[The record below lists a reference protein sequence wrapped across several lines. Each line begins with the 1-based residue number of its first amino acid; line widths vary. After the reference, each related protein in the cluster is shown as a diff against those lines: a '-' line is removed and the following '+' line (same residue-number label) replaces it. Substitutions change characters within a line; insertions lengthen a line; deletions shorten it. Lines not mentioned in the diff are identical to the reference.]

1 MPRHPSPRRPAARR
15 VAGAAIALTL
25 ASCTIGA
32 ALPATA
38 AGDSFFTRIATVPA
52 YLNAADPATDSA
64 VAEISSAS
72 PDGRLVYSTD
82 SAGQRINVLDISDPD
97 APQPLGGV
105 GVGGEP
111 TSVYAT
117 GEYVLAV
124 VDTSDGDFAN
134 PSGHVSVLH
143 ADDLAPVATIELGG
157 QPDSIDVTTA
167 GDTAVIA
174 IENQRD
180 EESTPDG
187 GEEGDLPQAPAGELV
202 VMDLTG
208 DPATWIPEHVD
219 LTGLP
224 GLDTP
229 SDPEPEYVSIDPTD
243 TSVAVTLQENNAVA
257 IVDLATRTVTASYT
271 AGTASVSGIDT
282 LDDDHIELSGS
293 ITDVPREPDAIGWVG
308 DDHVAIANEGDWKG
322 GTRGWSI
329 LDAAT
334 GEVQWDAGNSFD
346 HLAVSL
352 GLYPD
357 KRSDAKGSEPEGLL
371 SATFDGV
378 PYVFVGSERANFV
391 AVYDVSEPTAP
402 RFVQALPSTPGPEG
416 LLALPERDLL
426 VVSSETDDA
435 EVAVRASVQ
444 LYALGASS
452 PAFPTIESADV
463 DGSPLPWG
471 ALSGLSTDPAAAE
484 RLWAVSDS
492 AYAPSTVYSI
502 DTSASPALID
512 SSLTVTE
519 AGEPAALDL
528 EGIAARAD
536 GGFWAVTEGATGP
549 ENALLRLDAAGA
561 VTSRIGLPA
570 EVADALGKQ
579 GFEGVTI
586 EDGAEGEIVWTAL
599 QREASTD
606 ASGVVRIGRYDVAA
620 ESWSFFGYPLEAVSD
635 VEGDW
640 NGLSEIT
647 LTPAGT
653 LAVIERDKL
662 NGPDA
667 ALKAVYTVPLPAGPG
682 AAAGEELPML
692 EKTLAADV
700 LPALEAGNGWT
711 QEKLEGLGITGS
723 GEVFVVTDNDGVDDA
738 NGETVLASLG
748 SSAEVFGEATTPE
761 PTPVPTAEPTTAP
774 TAEPTAEPTV
784 EPTAEPTVAPTAEP
798 TVAPTT
804 QPTAVPT
811 HTAGA
816 VPPRTGTGPGTG
828 LASTGVETGW
838 MSAAALTLLAGGALA
853 LGLARRRRTAR

>member
-1 MPRHPSPRRPAARR
+1 MPRHPAPRRA
-15 VAGAAIALTL
+15 AGAAIALTL
-25 ASCTIGA
+25 ASCTLGA
-32 ALPATA
+32 ALPASA

-52 YLNAADPATDSA
+52 YLNAADPAVDAA

-97 APQPLGGV
+97 APEPLGGV

-180 EESTPDG
+180 EEFTPEG
-187 GEEGDLPQAPAGELV
+187 GEEGDLPQLPAGELV
-202 VMDLTG
+202 VMDLAG
-208 DPATWIPEHVD
+208 DPTTWVAEHID
-219 LTGLP
+219 MTGLA

-229 SDPEPEYVSIDPTD
+229 SDPEPEYVSINPGD
-243 TSVAVTLQENNAVA
+243 TAVAVTLQENNAVA
-257 IVDLATRTVTASYT
+257 IVDLATRTVTASYS
-271 AGTASVSGIDT
+271 AGTASVTGIDT
-282 LDDDHIELSGS
+282 LDDDHISLTDS

-308 DDHVAIANEGDWKG
+308 DDHIAIANEGDWKG

-334 GEVQWDAGNSFD
+334 GAVTWDAGNSFD
-346 HLAVSL
+346 HLAVSV

-357 KRSDAKGSEPEGLL
+357 GRSDAKGSEPEGLL

-378 PYVFVGSERANFV
+378 PYVFVGAERANFV
-391 AVYDVSEPTAP
+391 AVYDVSDPTEP
-402 RFVQALPSTPGPEG
+402 RFVQVLPSTPGPEG

-435 EVAVRASVQ
+435 EAAVRASVQ
-444 LYALGASS
+444 VYELGASS
-452 PAFPTIESADV
+452 PAFPSIVSADV
-463 DGSPLPWG
+463 DDSPLPWG
-471 ALSGLSTDPAAAE
+471 ALSGLSTDPADDD
-484 RLWAVSDS
+484 RLFAVSDS
-492 AYAPSTVYSI
+492 AYAPSEVYSI
-502 DTSASPALID
+502 DTSVSPALID
-512 SSLTVTE
+512 SSFTVTE

-528 EGIAARAD
+528 EGIAARTE

-549 ENALLRLDAAGA
+549 ENALLELDADGA
-561 VTSRIGLPA
+561 VQQRITLPA
-570 EVADALGKQ
+570 EVADALGSQ

-586 EDGAEGEIVWTAL
+586 ESGAEGDIVWTAL

-606 ASGVVRIGRYDVAA
+606 ADGVVRLGRYDVAA
-620 ESWSFFGYPLEAVSD
+620 ESWSFFGYPLEPASGA
-635 VEGDW
+635 EGDW

-653 LAVIERDKL
+653 LAVIERDKR

-667 ALKAVYTVPLPAGPG
+667 ALKAVYTVDLPTAAG
-682 AAAGEELPML
+682 AAVGEELPVL

-700 LPALEAGNGWT
+700 LPVLEAGNGWT

-738 NGETVLASLG
+738 NGETVFASLG
-748 SSAEVFGEATTPE
+748 SAEEVFGSAATPE
-761 PTPVPTAEPTTAP
+761 PTAT
-774 TAEPTAEPTV
+774 PTV
-784 EPTAEPTVAPTAEP
+784 EPTATPTTEPTVAPTAEP
-798 TVAPTT
+798 TVEPTTAPTAGPT
-804 QPTAVPT
+804 VAPTAHPT
-811 HTAGA
+811 ATAA
-816 VPPRTGTGPGTG
+816 PAAGTTPTRPGSG

-838 MSAAALTLLAGGALA
+838 AAAAALALMAGGALA
-853 LGLARRRRTAR
+853 LGLTRRRRTAR

>member
-1 MPRHPSPRRPAARR
+1 MPRHPAPRRTVG
-15 VAGAAIALTL
+15 VALALTL
-25 ASCTIGA
+25 ASCTLGA
-32 ALPATA
+32 ALPAAA
-38 AGDSFFTRIATVPA
+38 AGDSFFTRLATVPA
-52 YLNAADPATDSA
+52 YLNAADPATDAA

-82 SAGQRINVLDISDPD
+82 SAGQRINVLDISDPE
-97 APQPLGGV
+97 APEPLGGV

-180 EESTPDG
+180 EESTPEG

-202 VMDLTG
+202 VMDLAG
-208 DPATWIPEHVD
+208 DPATWVAEHVD
-219 LTGLP
+219 MTGLA

-229 SDPEPEYVSIDPTD
+229 SDPEPEYVSINPAD
-243 TSVAVTLQENNAVA
+243 TAVAVTLQENNAVA
-257 IVDLATRTVTASYT
+257 ILDLATRTVTASYS
-271 AGTASVSGIDT
+271 AGTASVTGIDT
-282 LDDDHIELSGS
+282 LDDDRIELTGS

-334 GEVQWDAGNSFD
+334 GAVAWDAGNSFD

-371 SATFDGV
+371 SATYDGV
-378 PYVFVGSERANFV
+378 PYVFVGAERANFV
-391 AVYDVSEPTAP
+391 AVYDVTDPTAP

-435 EVAVRASVQ
+435 EAAVRASVQ
-444 LYALGASS
+444 LYAMGASS
-452 PAFPTIESADV
+452 PAFPTIESAYV

-471 ALSGLSTDPAAAE
+471 ALSGLSGDPLDAD
-484 RLWAVSDS
+484 RLFAVSDS
-492 AYAPSTVYSI
+492 AYAPSGIYSI
-502 DTSASPALID
+502 DTSVTPAQID
-512 SSLTVTE
+512 SSLTVTDG
-519 AGEPAALDL
+519 GEPAALDL
-528 EGIAARAD
+528 EGIAARVD

-549 ENALLRLDAAGA
+549 ENALLELDADGA
-561 VTSRIGLPA
+561 VQQSIALPT
-570 EVADALGKQ
+570 EVAEALGSQ

-586 EDGAEGEIVWTAL
+586 EQGAEGEIVWTAL
-599 QREASTD
+599 QREASID
-606 ASGVVRIGRYDVAA
+606 ADGIVRIGRYDVAA
-620 ESWSFFGYPLEAVSD
+620 ATWSFFGYPLEAASGA
-635 VEGDW
+635 EGDW
-640 NGLSEIT
+640 NGVSEIT

-653 LAVIERDKL
+653 LAVIERDKR

-667 ALKAVYTVPLPAGPG
+667 ALKAVYTVPLPSGPG
-682 AAAGEELPML
+682 AGAGEELPVL

-700 LPALEAGNGWT
+700 LPALEAGDGWT

-748 SSAEVFGEATTPE
+748 SATEVFGAA
-761 PTPVPTAEPTTAP
+761 PVPTP
-774 TAEPTAEPTV
+774 TATPTAVPTGEPTAV
-784 EPTAEPTVAPTAEP
+784 PTAEPTVAPTAAPTTAPTAQP
-798 TVAPTT
+798 TVAPSAH
-804 QPTAVPT
+804 PTAAPLAGTTPT
-811 HTAGA
+811 
-816 VPPRTGTGPGTG
+816 RPGSG

-838 MSAAALTLLAGGALA
+838 AAAAALALMAGGALA
-853 LGLARRRRTAR
+853 LGLNRRRRTAR

>member
-1 MPRHPSPRRPAARR
+1 MPRHFAPRRT
-15 VAGAAIALTL
+15 AGAALTLVL
-25 ASCTIGA
+25 ASCTLGA
-32 ALPATA
+32 ALPAAA

-52 YLNAADPATDSA
+52 YLNAADPAVDSA

-97 APQPLGGV
+97 APKPLGGV

-143 ADDLAPVATIELGG
+143 ASDLAPVATIELGG

-167 GDTAVIA
+167 GDLAVIA

-180 EESTPDG
+180 EEFTPG
-187 GEEGDLPQAPAGELV
+187 GAEEGDLPQLPAGELV
-202 VMDLTG
+202 VMDLTA
-208 DPATWIPEHVD
+208 DPADWVAEHIPLTD
-219 LTGLP
+219 LD

-229 SDPEPEYVSIDPTD
+229 SDPEPEYVSINPAD
-243 TSVAVTLQENNAVA
+243 TAVAVTLQENNAVA
-257 IVDLATRTVTASYT
+257 IVDLATREVTASYT

-282 LDDDHIELSGS
+282 LDDDRIALTDS

-329 LDAAT
+329 LDAAS
-334 GEVQWDAGNSFD
+334 GEVVWDAGNTFD

-378 PYVFVGSERANFV
+378 PYVFVGAERANFV
-391 AVYDVSEPTAP
+391 AVYDVSDPTAP

-435 EVAVRASVQ
+435 EAAVRASVQ

-452 PAFPTIESADV
+452 PAFPTIASADV

-471 ALSGLSTDPAAAE
+471 ALSGLSGDPVAAE
-484 RLWAVSDS
+484 RLYAVSDS
-492 AYAPSTVYSI
+492 AYAPSTVYSV
-502 DTSASPALID
+502 DTSVVPALID
-512 SSLTVTE
+512 STLTVTE

-549 ENALLRLDAAGA
+549 ENALLRLDPSAA
-561 VTSRIGLPA
+561 VLERIALPA
-570 EVADALGKQ
+570 ELGDALGSQ

-586 EDGAEGEIVWTAL
+586 EEGADGEIVWTAL
-599 QREASTD
+599 QREASID
-606 ASGVVRIGRYDVAA
+606 ADGIVRLGRYDVAA
-620 ESWSFFGYPLEAVSD
+620 GSWSFYGYPLEAASGA
-635 VEGDW
+635 EGDW

-653 LAVIERDKL
+653 LAVIERDKR

-667 ALKAVYTVPLPAGPG
+667 SLKAVYTVPLPTGPG
-682 AAAGEELPML
+682 AAIGEELPVL

-711 QEKLEGLGITGS
+711 QEKLEGLGITGA
-723 GEVFVVTDNDGVDDA
+723 GEAFAVTDNDAVDDA

-748 SSAEVFGEATTPE
+748 SAAALFGAAPTPE
-761 PTPVPTAEPTTAP
+761 PTAVPTAGPTAVPTAEPTAVPTTGPTTEPTAAP
-774 TAEPTAEPTV
+774 TA
-784 EPTAEPTVAPTAEP
+784 
-798 TVAPTT
+798 
-804 QPTAVPT
+804 QPTAAPT
-811 HTAGA
+811 HPAGA
-816 VPPRTGTGPGTG
+816 VPPRTGSGSGS
-828 LASTGVETGW
+828 LASTGVESGW
-838 MSAAALTLLAGGALA
+838 LSAAALSLLAGGALV

>member
-1 MPRHPSPRRPAARR
+1 VPRPHAPRRA
-15 VAGAAIALTL
+15 AGAAIVLTL
-25 ASCTIGA
+25 ASCTLGA
-32 ALPATA
+32 ALPAA
-38 AGDSFFTRIATVPA
+38 ASGDSFFTRIATVPA
-52 YLNAADPATDSA
+52 YLNAADPAVDSA

-82 SAGQRINVLDISDPD
+82 SAGQRINVLDISDPES
-97 APQPLGGV
+97 PEPLGGT

-143 ADDLAPVATIELGG
+143 ASDLAPVATIELGG

-180 EESTPDG
+180 EESTPEG
-187 GEEGDLPQAPAGELV
+187 AEEGDLPQAPAGELV
-202 VMDLTG
+202 VMDLAG
-208 DPATWIPEHVD
+208 DPSTWVAEHVS
-219 LTGLP
+219 LTGLA

-229 SDPEPEYVSIDPTD
+229 EDPEPEYVSINPAD
-243 TSVAVTLQENNAVA
+243 TAVAVTLQENNAVA
-257 IVDLATRTVTASYT
+257 IVDLASREVLTSYS
-271 AGTASVSGIDT
+271 AGTVSVDGIDT
-282 LDDDHIELSGS
+282 LDDDTISLTGS

-308 DDHVAIANEGDWKG
+308 DAHVAIANEGDWKG

-334 GEVQWDAGNSFD
+334 GAVQWDAGNTFD

-378 PYVFVGSERANFV
+378 PYVFVGAERANFV
-391 AVYDVSEPTAP
+391 AVYDVSDPTAP
-402 RFVQALPSTPGPEG
+402 RLVQALPSTPGPEG

-435 EVAVRASVQ
+435 EADLRATVQ
-444 LYALGASS
+444 LYALGASA
-452 PAFPTIESADV
+452 PAFPTLVSADA

-471 ALSGLSTDPAAAE
+471 ALSGLSTDPADAD
-484 RLWAVSDS
+484 RLYAVSDS
-492 AYAPSTVYSI
+492 AYVPSTIHSI
-502 DTSASPALID
+502 DTSVTPAVLD
-512 SSLTVTE
+512 ATTTVTE
-519 AGEPAALDL
+519 DGEPAALDL
-528 EGIAARAD
+528 EGIAARTD
-536 GGFWAVTEGATGP
+536 GGFWAVTEGETGP
-549 ENALLRLDAAGA
+549 ENALLRLDASAA
-561 VTSRIGLPA
+561 VLERIALPA
-570 EVADALGKQ
+570 EVADALGSQ

-586 EDGAEGEIVWTAL
+586 ETGAEGEIVWTAL
-599 QREASTD
+599 QREASID
-606 ASGVVRIGRYDVAA
+606 AAGVVRLGRYDVAA
-620 ESWSFFGYPLEAVSD
+620 GTWSFFGYPLEAPSG

-653 LAVIERDKL
+653 LAVIERDKR

-667 ALKAVYTVPLPAGPG
+667 SLKAVYTVPLPTGAG
-682 AAAGEELPML
+682 AAVGEELPML

-723 GEVFVVTDNDGVDDA
+723 GEVFVVTDNDAVDDA

-748 SSAEVFGEATTPE
+748 SAESVFGAAVSPE
-761 PTPVPTAEPTTAP
+761 PTPVPTGEPTVAPTAEPTTAP
-774 TAEPTAEPTV
+774 TAEPT
-784 EPTAEPTVAPTAEP
+784 
-798 TVAPTT
+798 VAPTT
-804 QPTAVPT
+804 APTAAPT
-811 HTAGA
+811 AAPAPHATTPAAA
-816 VPPRTGTGPGTG
+816 VPPRTPAKPTGG
-828 LASTGVETGW
+828 LASTGVEGGW
-838 MSAAALTLLAGGALA
+838 LTAAALGLLAAGAVA
-853 LGLARRRRTAR
+853 LGLGRRRTAR

>member
-1 MPRHPSPRRPAARR
+1 MPRHFAPRRT
-15 VAGAAIALTL
+15 AGAALTLVL
-25 ASCTIGA
+25 ASCTVGA

-52 YLNAADPATDSA
+52 YLNAVDPAVDSA

-97 APQPLGGV
+97 APKPLGGV

-143 ADDLAPVATIELGG
+143 ASDLAPVATIELGG

-167 GDTAVIA
+167 GDLAVIA

-180 EESTPDG
+180 EEFTPEG
-187 GEEGDLPQAPAGELV
+187 AEEGDLPQAPAGELV
-202 VMDLTG
+202 VMDLTA
-208 DPATWIPEHVD
+208 DPSAWVAEHIA
-219 LTGLP
+219 LTGLA

-229 SDPEPEYVSIDPTD
+229 SDPEPEYVSINPAD
-243 TSVAVTLQENNAVA
+243 TAVAVTLQENNAVA
-257 IVDLATRTVTASYT
+257 ILDLATRTVTASYS

-282 LDDDHIELSGS
+282 LDDDRIALTDS

-329 LDAAT
+329 LDAAS
-334 GEVQWDAGNSFD
+334 GAVVWDAGNSFD

-357 KRSDAKGSEPEGLL
+357 QRSDAKGSEPEGLL

-378 PYVFVGSERANFV
+378 PYVFVGAERANFV
-391 AVYDVSEPTAP
+391 AVYDVSDPAAP
-402 RFVQALPSTPGPEG
+402 RLVQALPSTPGPEG

-435 EVAVRASVQ
+435 EAAVRASVQ
-444 LYALGASS
+444 LYALGASA
-452 PAFPTIESADV
+452 PAFPTIASADV
-463 DGSPLPWG
+463 DDSPLPWG
-471 ALSGLSTDPAAAE
+471 ALSGLSGDPASAD
-484 RLWAVSDS
+484 RLYAVSDS
-492 AYAPSTVYSI
+492 AYAPSTIHSV
-502 DTSASPALID
+502 DTSVVPALID
-512 SSLTVTE
+512 STLTVTE

-528 EGIAARAD
+528 EGIAARED

-549 ENALLRLDAAGA
+549 ENALLRLDASAA
-561 VTSRIGLPA
+561 VLERIALPA
-570 EVADALGKQ
+570 ELGDALGSQ

-586 EDGAEGEIVWTAL
+586 EAGADGEIVWTAL

-606 ASGVVRIGRYDVAA
+606 ADGMVRIGRYDVAA
-620 ESWSFFGYPLEAVSD
+620 GSWSFFGYPLETPSGA
-635 VEGDW
+635 EGDW

-653 LAVIERDKL
+653 LAVIERDKR

-667 ALKAVYTVPLPAGPG
+667 ALKAVYTVPLPTGPG
-682 AAAGEELPML
+682 AMIGEELPVL
-692 EKTLAADV
+692 EKTLAVDV

-711 QEKLEGLGITGS
+711 QEKLEGLGITGA
-723 GEVFVVTDNDGVDDA
+723 GEVFAVTDNDGVDDA

-748 SSAEVFGEATTPE
+748 SAADVFGAAVTPTPVPTTE
-761 PTPVPTAEPTTAP
+761 PTAVPTAAPTAVPTAEPTAAPTAQPTAGP
-774 TAEPTAEPTV
+774 TAEPTIA
-784 EPTAEPTVAPTAEP
+784 PTAQPTVAPTHP
-798 TVAPTT
+798 
-804 QPTAVPT
+804 
-811 HTAGA
+811 AGA
-816 VPPRTGTGPGTG
+816 VPPRTGSGSGS

-838 MSAAALTLLAGGALA
+838 LSAAALSLLAGGALV

>member
-1 MPRHPSPRRPAARR
+1 MSSRHTRTRTRTAAL
-15 VAGAAIALTL
+15 ALTVTL
-25 ASCTIGA
+25 AGCTLGAA
-32 ALPATA
+32 ALPASA

-52 YLNAADPATDSA
+52 YLNAADPSADSA

-97 APQPLGGV
+97 APEPRGGV

-143 ADDLAPVATIELGG
+143 ADDLAPVASIELGG
-157 QPDSIDVTTA
+157 QPDSIDVTTD
-167 GDTAVIA
+167 GSTAVIA

-180 EESTPDG
+180 EDLAPEG

-202 VMDLTG
+202 VMDLAG
-208 DPATWIPEHVD
+208 DPSAWVPEHVD
-219 LTGLP
+219 LTGLA

-229 SDPEPEYVSIDPTD
+229 SDPEPEYVSINPAD
-243 TSVAVTLQENNAVA
+243 TAVAVTLQENNAVA
-257 IVDLATRTVTASYT
+257 IVDLATRSVTASYT

-282 LDDDHIELSGS
+282 LDDDSISLTGS

-334 GEVQWDAGNSFD
+334 GAVQWDAGNSFD
-346 HLAVSL
+346 HLAVRL

-378 PYVFVGSERANFV
+378 PYVFVGAERANFV

-435 EVAVRASVQ
+435 EAAVRASVQ
-444 LYALGASS
+444 LYALGASA
-452 PAFPTIESADV
+452 PAFPTVLSADV

-471 ALSGLSTDPAAAE
+471 ALSGLSTDPAAPD
-484 RLWAVSDS
+484 RLYAVSDS
-492 AYAPSTVYSI
+492 AYAPSTLHSI
-502 DTSASPALID
+502 DTSVSPALLD
-512 SSLTVTE
+512 TTLTVTE
-519 AGEPAALDL
+519 GGEPAALDL
-528 EGIAARAD
+528 EGIAARVD
-536 GGFWAVTEGATGP
+536 GGFWAVTEGGTGDG
-549 ENALLRLDAAGA
+549 NALLRLDADAA
-561 VTSRIGLPA
+561 VTERIALPA
-570 EVADALGKQ
+570 ELASALGKQ
-579 GFEGVTI
+579 GFEGVTV
-586 EDGAEGEIVWTAL
+586 EDSAAGEIVWTAL
-599 QREASTD
+599 QREASID
-606 ASGVVRIGRYDVAA
+606 ADGVVRIGRYDVAA
-620 ESWSFFGYPLEAVSD
+620 DSWSFFGYPLEAVSGAD
-635 VEGDW
+635 GDW

-667 ALKAVYTVPLPAGPG
+667 ALKAVYTVPLPMEAG
-682 AAAGEELPML
+682 AAVGETLPML
-692 EKTLAADV
+692 EKTLAVDV
-700 LPALEAGNGWT
+700 LPALQAGNGWT

-723 GEVFVVTDNDGVDDA
+723 GEVFAVTDNDGVDDA

-748 SSAEVFGEATTPE
+748 SAKSVFGAGTV
-761 PTPVPTAEPTTAP
+761 PTPGPTVEPTTAP
-774 TAEPTAEPTV
+774 TAQ
-784 EPTAEPTVAPTAEP
+784 P

-804 QPTAVPT
+804 EPTTAPTAHPSAEPT
-811 HTAGA
+811 RTPAPAPAGA
-816 VPPRTGTGPGTG
+816 VPPRTGSG

-838 MSAAALTLLAGGALA
+838 TAAAALALLAGGALA
-853 LGLARRRRTAR
+853 LGVTRRRRDAR

>member
-1 MPRHPSPRRPAARR
+1 MPRHTAPRRA
-15 VAGAAIALTL
+15 AGAAIALTL

-32 ALPATA
+32 ALPAAA

-52 YLNAADPATDSA
+52 YLNAADPAVDSA

-82 SAGQRINVLDISDPD
+82 SAGQRINVLDISDPE
-97 APQPLGGV
+97 APKPLGGV

-180 EESTPDG
+180 EEFTPEG
-187 GEEGDLPQAPAGELV
+187 GDEGDLPQAPAGELV
-202 VMDLTG
+202 VMDLAG
-208 DPATWIPEHVD
+208 DPTAWVAEHVD
-219 LTGLP
+219 MTGLA

-229 SDPEPEYVSIDPTD
+229 SDPEPEYVSINPAD
-243 TSVAVTLQENNAVA
+243 TAVAVTLQENNAVA
-257 IVDLATRTVTASYT
+257 IVDLATRSVVTSYS

-282 LDDDHIELSGS
+282 LDDDHIELTGS
-293 ITDVPREPDAIGWVG
+293 ITDVPREPDSIGWVG
-308 DDHVAIANEGDWKG
+308 DDHLAIANEGDWKG

-334 GEVQWDAGNSFD
+334 GSITWDAGNTFE

-357 KRSDAKGSEPEGLL
+357 KRSDAKGAEPEGLL
-371 SATFDGV
+371 SATYDGV
-378 PYVFVGSERANFV
+378 PYVFVGAERANFV
-391 AVYDVSEPTAP
+391 AVYDVSDPAAP

-435 EVAVRASVQ
+435 EAAVRASVQ
-444 LYALGASS
+444 LYAMGASS
-452 PAFPTIESADV
+452 PAFPTIASADV

-471 ALSGLSTDPAAAE
+471 ALSGLSTDPADAD
-484 RLWAVSDS
+484 RLFAVSDS
-492 AYAPSTVYSI
+492 AYAPSEIYSV
-502 DTSASPALID
+502 DTSVTPALID

-549 ENALLRLDAAGA
+549 ENALLELDADGA
-561 VTSRIGLPA
+561 VQQRIALPT
-570 EVADALGKQ
+570 EVADALGSQ

-586 EDGAEGEIVWTAL
+586 EQGAEGEIVWTAL
-599 QREASTD
+599 QREASID
-606 ASGVVRIGRYDVAA
+606 ADGIVRIGRYDVAD
-620 ESWSFFGYPLEAVSD
+620 ESWSFFGYPLEAASG

-653 LAVIERDKL
+653 LAVIERDKR

-667 ALKAVYTVPLPAGPG
+667 ALKAVYTVPLPGGAG
-682 AAAGEELPML
+682 AAVGEELPVL

-748 SSAEVFGEATTPE
+748 SATEVFGAA
-761 PTPVPTAEPTTAP
+761 PVPTPTATP
-774 TAEPTAEPTV
+774 TAEPTAT
-784 EPTAEPTVAPTAEP
+784 PTAEPTVAPTA
-798 TVAPTT
+798 APTT
-804 QPTAVPT
+804 APTTAPTAQPTAAPSAHPT
-811 HTAGA
+811 ASAAPVAGTT
-816 VPPRTGTGPGTG
+816 PTRPGSG
-828 LASTGVETGW
+828 LASTGVESGW
-838 MSAAALTLLAGGALA
+838 AAAAALTLMAGGALA